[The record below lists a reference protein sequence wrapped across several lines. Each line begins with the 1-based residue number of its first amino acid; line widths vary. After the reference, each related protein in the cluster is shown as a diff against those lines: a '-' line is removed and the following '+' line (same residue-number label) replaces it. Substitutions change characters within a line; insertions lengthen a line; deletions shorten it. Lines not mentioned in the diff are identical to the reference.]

1 MACLVIVLLSV
12 DLELYFLADQ
22 IPHRR
27 VYINYLEDP
36 DLAPR
41 VLGIQVREESW
52 GREGMSLNFACV
64 IYVWT
69 VSNSPGAGGFCKTP
83 KPSPGL
89 LVLHSKRFSVKFSKS
104 NQPKLGSGVPG
115 SLHGRKLEGR
125 EMLNAVQ
132 EPLLILPVLVATPL
146 FPQF

>member
-12 DLELYFLADQ
+12 DSELYFLADQ

-64 IYVWT
+64 I
-69 VSNSPGAGGFCKTP
+69 CMDC
-83 KPSPGL
+83 L
-89 LVLHSKRFSVKFSKS
+89 
-104 NQPKLGSGVPG
+104 
-115 SLHGRKLEGR
+115 
-125 EMLNAVQ
+125 
-132 EPLLILPVLVATPL
+132 
-146 FPQF
+146 